1 MDIAYA
7 IHCAMVRGCNA
18 LATQRPQYA
27 LAYHAIPW
35 LVDAVFLAY
44 FVLTAWFG
52 LRVQCEMLG
61 MVTRKNLES
70 PKALQPGD
78 PRFTP
83 PRKQL
88 DDGSIIEAR
97 FSPRGELLHYEPVRY
112 GESVAS
118 VVTTSRQQR

>member
-1 MDIAYA
+1 VDFTA
-7 IHCAMVRGCNA
+7 IHCAMVRGCDALALKHPENA
-18 LATQRPQYA
+18 L
-27 LAYHAIPW
+27 LYHAIPW
-35 LVDAVFLAY
+35 VLDAVFLAY
-44 FVLTAWFG
+44 FALTLWFG

-61 MVTRKNLES
+61 MVTRKTPEP

-83 PRKQL
+83 PRKKL

-112 GESVAS
+112 GESIA
-118 VVTTSRQQR
+118 TIGPKTRA